1 MKKTEVRFDMKK
13 TEVRFDLV
21 DATPDQISDIIKLIT
36 GLGDSVT
43 TFTVRSIDSNTP
55 TRSPGK
61 SGRYLYAPREASEPT
76 DPTDPTDPALDTHT
90 KPERLDIR
98 PDVKDVEDPA
108 APVKKEGDVSPSNLK
123 KYL

>member
-1 MKKTEVRFDMKK
+1 MKKTDVRFDMKK

-21 DATPDQISDIIKLIT
+21 DATPDQIGEIIGLIT

-55 TRSPGK
+55 TRSSGK

-76 DPTDPTDPALDTHT
+76 DPAMDVQT

>member
-1 MKKTEVRFDMKK
+1 MKK

-21 DATPDQISDIIKLIT
+21 DATTDQISDIIGLIT

-43 TFTVRSIDSNTP
+43 TFTVRTFDSNTP
-55 TRSPGK
+55 TRSSGK

-76 DPTDPTDPALDTHT
+76 DPAMDVQT
-90 KPERLDIR
+90 KPERIDIR
-98 PDVKDVEDPA
+98 PDVKDVKDPA
-108 APVKKEGDVSPSNLK
+108 APVKKEGDVSPRNIK